1 MRIRPVK
8 LASGDPRF
16 SRFLELVATLYRG
29 EIAARD
35 LRADLG
41 FSTHAE
47 IRDALA
53 PLADAGIRFHFRNR
67 ILKGRVLVV
76 EDEIPARFLQAAE
89 DYLLGVY
96 GL

>member
-1 MRIRPVK
+1 MKPRPIK

-47 IRDALA
+47 IREELA
-53 PLADAGIRFHFRNR
+53 PLAESGVRISFRNR
-67 ILKGRVLVV
+67 IRTGRVLVI
-76 EDEIPARFLQAAE
+76 EDEIPQRFLQAAE